1 MSHVSMR
8 TDQKPFNDVRV
19 RQALSLAIDRQTLI
33 EQTLE
38 GAGVLNAAVP
48 AFLRDWTLPVDQ
60 LGEGARYYK
69 HDPVEARRLL
79 AAAGYPNGF
88 PASVCFTTYGSNTL
102 VDQVQ
107 VILKALKDVGVDARL
122 DQREYGAYAASCVL
136 GKFDSMTFGPQTTF
150 MEADNYL
157 TPYYTPGE
165 PKNQSHVNDPVLTDL
180 LVRQRRTIDTGK
192 RREVIAE
199 IQRYL
204 ARQQYYVV
212 MPSAVAITVWEG
224 AVKNYAPNLGY
235 DYGGRL
241 SAAWLDR

>member
-1 MSHVSMR
+1 
-8 TDQKPFNDVRV
+8 
-19 RQALSLAIDRQTLI
+19 
-33 EQTLE
+33 
-38 GAGVLNAAVP
+38 
-48 AFLRDWTLPVDQ
+48 
-60 LGEGARYYK
+60 
-69 HDPVEARRLL
+69 
-79 AAAGYPNGF
+79 
-88 PASVCFTTYGSNTL
+88 
-102 VDQVQ
+102 
-107 VILKALKDVGVDARL
+107 
-122 DQREYGAYAASCVL
+122 
-136 GKFDSMTFGPQTTF
+136 
-150 MEADNYL
+150 
-157 TPYYTPGE
+157 
-165 PKNQSHVNDPVLTDL
+165 VLTDL